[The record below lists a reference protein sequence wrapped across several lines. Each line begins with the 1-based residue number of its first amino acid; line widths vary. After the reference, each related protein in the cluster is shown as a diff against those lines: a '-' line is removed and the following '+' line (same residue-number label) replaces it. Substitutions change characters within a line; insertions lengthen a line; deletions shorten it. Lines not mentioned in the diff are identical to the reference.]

1 MMTEFS
7 CLRCGIA
14 PNRLPAVERRLV
26 ADLDH
31 CGPCHTTALRED
43 LDSIVVDATALLAAL
58 DETAVYIGL
67 PSDLLDTATVT
78 ALRVLASLAKE
89 DDHS

>member
-1 MMTEFS
+1 MTEFS

-14 PNRLPAVERRLV
+14 PSRLPAAERRLL

-43 LDSIVVDATALLAAL
+43 LDSIIVDSTALLAAL
-58 DETAVYIGL
+58 DEAAVYIEL
-67 PSDLLDTATVT
+67 PVDLRETVTIT

-89 DDHS
+89 VAA